1 MQGEKVGKSGY
12 ITGCT
17 ASDKVAA
24 LLLRT
29 RRKFGDRLTK
39 LMIAIYDVI
48 ASVVKYDVIARLV
61 KYDENHCDC
70 VC

>member
-1 MQGEKVGKSGY
+1 MQGEKGGKSGY

-29 RRKFGDRLTK
+29 CRKFGDKLTI
-39 LMIAIYDVI
+39 LM
-48 ASVVKYDVIARLV
+48 IARLV

-70 VC
+70 V